1 MWDLQEN
8 VPDMVG
14 KTIVITGCTSGVGLE
29 SASQLLERNATIVMA
44 CRNKAKMKVV
54 AQSLREK
61 HHIPS
66 PSPSP
71 SEPSEKNRIYELELD
86 VSDLQSVRAF
96 PVLLQQAGVQQL
108 HALVLNAGVVRE
120 DYGYSPQGVEL
131 TFATNILGHW
141 LLTKLLLP
149 LLQQVEASRIIAVSS
164 LTHYTRRSLDYDT
177 IRAAVDRTDKDDLS
191 SVFQS
196 YAGRSMYAQSKLA
209 MYWLVHEL
217 NRQLTQ
223 ANAKTV
229 AVVAHPGYATTNM
242 TLPSS
247 PTNAEWL
254 SARLVHFV
262 ASPFRQSGEQGAWP
276 LTMAASDTAVSPHL
290 HYGPGT
296 LGLWG
301 IPSRLSLSPSPFAF
315 NEAEECRLWEFC
327 ESLCQQ

>member
-8 VPDMVG
+8 VPDMIG

-29 SASQLLERNATIVMA
+29 SASQLLQRNATVVMA
-44 CRNKAKMKVV
+44 CRNKAKMKTV

-71 SEPSEKNRIYELELD
+71 SEPSANRILEMKLD
-86 VSDLQSVRAF
+86 VSDLESVRAF
-96 PVLLQQAGVQQL
+96 PTLLQQAGVQQL

-120 DYGYSPQGVEL
+120 EYGYSSQGVEL
-131 TFATNILGHW
+131 TFATNLLGHW
-141 LLTKLLLP
+141 LLSKLLLP
-149 LLQQVEASRIIAVSS
+149 LLQQVESSRIVAVSS
-164 LTHYTRRSLDYDT
+164 LSHYAHRSLDYDT
-177 IRAAVDRTDKDDLS
+177 ITAAVDKTDKQDLS
-191 SVFQS
+191 SVSRS
-196 YAGRSMYAQSKLA
+196 YGGRTMYAQSKLA
-209 MYWLVHEL
+209 MYWFVHEL

-223 ANAKTV
+223 ANARTI

-247 PTNAEWL
+247 STNAEWL
-254 SARLVHFV
+254 SARLIHLF

-276 LTMAASDTAVSPHL
+276 LTMAASDTTVSPHF

-296 LGLWG
+296 IGLWG
-301 IPSRLSLSPSPFAF
+301 IPSRESLSPSAHAF
-315 NEAEECRLWEFC
+315 NEAEERRLWEFC
-327 ESLCQQ
+327 EGLC